1 MDMQQIESFI
11 EIQSDEKGLGEEI
24 FQTENESKINLG
36 KGITVFKISVKDKE
50 IQMKILIIK
59 DTNSYKSNITPTIL
73 GNIISCW
80 MVYKLTGKKNIMK
93 IDGVEISSKKNSVR
107 KYFENKIEE
116 LF

>member
-1 MDMQQIESFI
+1 MNMKQIESFI
-11 EIQSDEKGLGEEI
+11 EIQSDEKGLGQEI
-24 FQTENESKINLG
+24 FQNENESKINLG

-59 DTNSYKSNITPTIL
+59 DSDSYKSNITPTIL
-73 GNIISCW
+73 GNIVSCW

-93 IDGVEISSKKNSVR
+93 IDGVEISSKKNSIR

-116 LF
+116 FF